1 MSRIVQIVQNSFIR
15 AIAIFSV
22 VFRSIFGFL
31 GNIFGGFGQSLGFS
45 NSSSGYFIDSDD
57 RKALEE
63 SQTSFV
69 STNTPEPSISSN
81 RRRPNKSN
89 MDDFMKMA
97 QELNNG

>member
-1 MSRIVQIVQNSFIR
+1 MSRIVQIAQNSFIR

-31 GNIFGGFGQSLGFS
+31 GNIFGGFGKSLGFS
-45 NSSSGYFIDSDD
+45 DFSSGYFIDSDD
-57 RKALEE
+57 KQVIEE
-63 SQTSFV
+63 AKTPV
-69 STNTPEPSISSN
+69 TATNTLEPSISSN
-81 RRRPNKSN
+81 RRRPKKSY